1 MMKKFLIIF
10 TILAS
15 MATIAY
21 ADGHGFKAYD
31 YPARVIVRDK
41 VVEYDPDRFIGAYGL
56 YEIADGLVEKHE
68 EAKKDHHELE
78 IDLLQK
84 QIELLKLQLQ
94 LKGGIVPVQPGKPEE
109 KPVASPYSEVT
120 SLFVNK
126 CAKCHGDS
134 KQDAGLRLIE
144 NGKLADLSAEDLN
157 SVHVRTYYS
166 QEAKD
171 AGLARMPK
179 GSPPLSDAEMKLIDK
194 LMVLKSMGK

>member
-1 MMKKFLIIF
+1 MKKFLIIF

-15 MATIAY
+15 MATMVY
-21 ADGHGFKAYD
+21 ADGHGYRSYD
-31 YPARVIVRDK
+31 YPAKVIVRDK

-56 YEIADGLVEKHE
+56 YDIADGLTEKHE
-68 EAKKDHHELE
+68 EEKKNHYDLE

-94 LKGGIVPVQPGKPEE
+94 LKGVTVPVPDVKPEE
-109 KPVASPYSEVT
+109 KPVVSPYSEVT
-120 SLFVNK
+120 SLFVSK

-134 KQDAGLRLIE
+134 KQDAGLKLIE
-144 NGKLADLSAEDLN
+144 NGKLVDLSAEELN

-166 QEAKD
+166 KEAKD

-179 GSPPLSDAEMKLIDK
+179 GAPPLTDAEMKLIDR